1 MSKKIT
7 FDMALPMYH
16 AAMNTYLF
24 DNQIDPE
31 NMDQDEL
38 DWLLEIGNYFFLAG
52 LHFAARVGG
61 VEVEKHNVGNVH

>member
-16 AAMNTYLF
+16 AAMRAYLF

-31 NMDQDEL
+31 EMDQDEIE
-38 DWLLEIGNYFFLAG
+38 WLLEIGNYFFLAG
-52 LHFAARVGG
+52 LHFAAKVGG